1 MGSYPLIGHRF
12 GLVRTLGE
20 QVVELF
26 NCVGDVFDGDADVF
40 ESRHGGE
47 KEVNLGHEKIVGRG
61 PMSTNT
67 RTSDRSSA
75 AAARKRAMAAS
86 LGVSFL
92 MLVGK
97 VGAAVLTGSTAI
109 LSDAAE
115 SVIHLFATGFAGFS
129 LWYAATPPDPDH
141 PYGHG
146 KISYFASAVEGTL
159 ILIAAC
165 IIGWAAVRDLLVGTT
180 LQQIDVGLYLLGGL
194 TVVNLALG
202 QYLVRV
208 GRRTNSLVL
217 ISNGQHVMTDMW
229 TSFGVIAGVGLVG
242 LTGIQWL
249 DPAVALLV
257 AANILWT
264 AKDLLR
270 RSVYGLLDEADRD
283 ATQALLDEL
292 DATKADGVI
301 AEFHQVRHRRAGDQ
315 VWVEYHLMFPGD
327 MSIREAHARSHDV
340 EDRVDALFPDDTVHV
355 TAHLEPR
362 RHDEAHPEG
371 HREPADPLRQVFYE

>member
-1 MGSYPLIGHRF
+1 
-12 GLVRTLGE
+12 
-20 QVVELF
+20 
-26 NCVGDVFDGDADVF
+26 
-40 ESRHGGE
+40 
-47 KEVNLGHEKIVGRG
+47 
-61 PMSTNT
+61 
-67 RTSDRSSA
+67 
-75 AAARKRAMAAS
+75 MAAS
-86 LGVSFL
+86 LVVSFL
-92 MLVGK
+92 MLAGK
-97 VGAAVLTGSTAI
+97 VGAAYLTGSAAI

-159 ILIAAC
+159 ILIAAV
-165 IIGWAAVRDLLVGTT
+165 IIGWTAVHDLLAGAT
-180 LQQIDVGLYLLGGL
+180 LHRIDIGLYMLGGL

-202 QYLVRV
+202 QYLIRV

-217 ISNGQHVMTDMW
+217 VSNGQHVMTDMW

-242 LTGIQWL
+242 LTGITWL
-249 DPAVALLV
+249 DPLVALLV
-257 AANILWT
+257 AGNILWT
-264 AKDLLR
+264 AKHLLR

-292 DATKADGVI
+292 MDARDEGTI
-301 AEFHQVRHRRAGDQ
+301 AGFHQVRHRRAGDQ
-315 VWVEYHLMFPGD
+315 VWVEYHLLFPGD
-327 MSIREAHARSHDV
+327 MSIHEAHTRSHDV
-340 EDRVDALFPDDTVHV
+340 EDRVDALFPDDTVYV

-371 HREPADPLRQVFYE
+371 HREPADPLRHIFSG

>member
-1 MGSYPLIGHRF
+1 M
-12 GLVRTLGE
+12 TT
-20 QVVELF
+20 
-26 NCVGDVFDGDADVF
+26 D
-40 ESRHGGE
+40 
-47 KEVNLGHEKIVGRG
+47 
-61 PMSTNT
+61 T
-67 RTSDRSSA
+67 RTFDRSA
-75 AAARKRAMAAS
+75 AETARTRAMTVS
-86 LGVSFL
+86 LLVSFL
-92 MLVGK
+92 MLAGK
-97 VGAAVLTGSTAI
+97 TAAAYLTGSAAI

-165 IIGWAAVRDLLVGTT
+165 IIGWTAVQDLVSGAALEKL
-180 LQQIDVGLYLLGGL
+180 DVGLYLLGGL

-202 QYLVRV
+202 KYLVRV

-217 ISNGQHVMTDMW
+217 VSNGQHVMTDMW
-229 TSFGVIAGVGLVG
+229 TSFGVLAGVGLVG

-249 DPAVALLV
+249 DPVVALLV

-264 AKDLLR
+264 AKSLLR

-292 DATKADGVI
+292 DAAKTSGI
-301 AEFHQVRHRRAGDQ
+301 INEFHQVRHRRAGDQ
-315 VWVEYHLMFPGD
+315 VWIEYHLMFPGD
-327 MSIREAHARSHDV
+327 MSIREAHARSHQV
-340 EDRVDALFPDDTVHV
+340 EDRVDALFPEDTVHV
-355 TAHLEPR
+355 TAHLEPQ
-362 RHDEAHPEG
+362 RHDDAHPDG
-371 HREPADPLRQVFYE
+371 HREPADPLRHVFYE

>member
-1 MGSYPLIGHRF
+1 MVNQNRDTEVQG
-12 GLVRTLGE
+12 RT
-20 QVVELF
+20 
-26 NCVGDVFDGDADVF
+26 
-40 ESRHGGE
+40 
-47 KEVNLGHEKIVGRG
+47 
-61 PMSTNT
+61 M
-67 RTSDRSSA
+67 TSDDPISDRA
-75 AAARKRAMAAS
+75 RAGRARKRAMAVS
-86 LGVSFL
+86 LGVSVL
-92 MLVGK
+92 MLIGK
-97 VGAAVLTGSTAI
+97 GLAAYLTGSAAI

-146 KISYFASAVEGTL
+146 KISYFAAAVEGTL
-159 ILIAAC
+159 ILIAALF
-165 IIGWAAVRDLLVGTT
+165 IGWTAIQDLLVGASIG
-180 LQQIDVGLYLLGGL
+180 QIDIGLYLLGGL
-194 TVVNLALG
+194 TALNLALG
-202 QYLVRV
+202 QYLIRV

-217 ISNGQHVMTDMW
+217 VSNGQHVMTDMW

-242 LTGIQWL
+242 LTGVQWL
-249 DPAVALLV
+249 DPVVALLV

-264 AKDLLR
+264 AKGLLR
-270 RSVYGLLDEADRD
+270 RSIYGLLDEADWE

-292 DATKADGVI
+292 DAAKADGLI

-315 VWVEYHLMFPGD
+315 VWIEYHLMFPGE

-355 TAHLEPR
+355 TAHLEPQ

-371 HREPADPLRQVFYE
+371 HREPADPLRDVFSQ